1 MAITRAQKGEVV
13 EKLKKA
19 LKDAK
24 SLIFVNFKGLSVSDT
39 TAMRSALRS
48 EGVSYLVTKKTL
60 ANQALDSHK
69 FEGTKPELEGELALA
84 WGEDLV
90 APARGIHSFQV
101 KFPENLKIMGGVFEG
116 KFKSAVEMIEIAKIP
131 TLEVL
136 RGKFVNIINSPI
148 QRLVIGLNEISKTK

>member
-1 MAITRAQKGEVV
+1 MAITRAQKGEIV

-19 LKDAK
+19 LEDAK
-24 SLIFVNFKGLSVSDT
+24 SLIFVNFKGLGVSNV
-39 TAMRSALRS
+39 TAMRRALKS
-48 EGVSYLVTKKTL
+48 DGVSYMVAKKTL
-60 ANQALDSHK
+60 TNRVLDESK

-90 APARGIHSFQV
+90 APARGVHSFQV

-116 KFKSAVEMIEIAKIP
+116 KFMTAIEMIEIAKIP

>member
-39 TAMRSALRS
+39 TTMRHALRS

-69 FEGTKPELEGELALA
+69 FEGSKPELEGELALA
-84 WGEDLV
+84 WSEDLI
-90 APARGIHSFQV
+90 APARGIHSFQA

-116 KFKSAVEMIEIAKIP
+116 KFMSAGEMIEIAKIP

-136 RGKFVNIINSPI
+136 CGKFVNIINSPI

>member
-39 TAMRSALRS
+39 TTMRHALKK

-69 FEGTKPELEGELALA
+69 FEGSKPELEGELALA
-84 WGEDLV
+84 WSEDLI
-90 APARGIHSFQV
+90 APARGVHSFQV

-116 KFKSAVEMIEIAKIP
+116 KFMSAGEMIEIAKIP
-131 TLEVL
+131 TLDVL